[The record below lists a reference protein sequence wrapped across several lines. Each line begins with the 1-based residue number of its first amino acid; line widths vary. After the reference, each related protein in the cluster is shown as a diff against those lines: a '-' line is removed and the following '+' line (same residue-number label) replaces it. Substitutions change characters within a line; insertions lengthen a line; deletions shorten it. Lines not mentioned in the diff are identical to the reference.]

1 MTIAKITLHKFEVY
15 GLRDG
20 FFYLDGGA
28 MFGTVPKVLW
38 EKKCPADNKNRIK
51 VGLNSILIDNKKDLI
66 LVETG
71 IGSSFDQK
79 FYEYYSIQ
87 REPGLIASL
96 QKLGIEPED
105 IDIVINTHLH
115 FDHCGGNTYCRKKG
129 EFEPTFP
136 RARYIIQKGEWKTA
150 LHPNARDKASYLKQ
164 FFLPLKD
171 YRLLELVEGNTS
183 ISEGVEVVLAPGHTA
198 FHQCVKVRSGEE
210 TLFFLG
216 DMVPTSAHLGLP
228 YIMSYDL
235 FPLDTLKNKE
245 KTLDQAVKEDWILA
259 FNHDPQYYFGRVKKE
274 KGKYFFHP
282 LAE

>member
-38 EKKCPADNKNRIK
+38 EKNCPADNKNRIK

-66 LVETG
+66 LVDTG
-71 IGSSFDQK
+71 IGSSLDQK

-87 REPGLIASL
+87 REPDLIASL

-183 ISEGVEVVLAPGHTA
+183 ISEGVEVVLTPGHTA

-245 KTLDQAVKEDWILA
+245 KTLEQAVRENWILA